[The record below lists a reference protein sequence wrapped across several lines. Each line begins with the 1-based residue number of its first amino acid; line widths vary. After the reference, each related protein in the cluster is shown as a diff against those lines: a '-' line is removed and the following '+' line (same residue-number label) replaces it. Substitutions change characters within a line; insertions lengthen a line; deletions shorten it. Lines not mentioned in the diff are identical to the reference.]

1 MMLTSSW
8 QICRV
13 VTVSV
18 LVTVFAVQP
27 ILLAQTHVVSPAEL
41 QEDAVAATRAHQ
53 RNRDSVNRFLS
64 SPKAEKAL
72 RAAQMDPTRVRQA
85 VSSLSNEEISQLA
98 ARADKA
104 QIDFAAGRLTDRDLL
119 IILLG
124 MAALVLIIVAV
135 R

>member
-1 MMLTSSW
+1 MLTPSW
-8 QICRV
+8 QFCRV
-13 VTVSV
+13 VTASV

-27 ILLAQTHVVSPAEL
+27 SLPAQIHVVSPAEL
-41 QEDAVAATRAHQ
+41 QKEAVSATRARKH
-53 RNRDSVNRFLS
+53 NVETVTKFLS

-72 RAAQMDPTRVRQA
+72 RSAHMDPTQVTSA
-85 VSSLSNEEISQLA
+85 VSSLSDQELAQLA
-98 ARADKA
+98 SRADRA
-104 QIDFAAGRLTDRDLL
+104 QIDFAAGTLSDRDLL

>member
-1 MMLTSSW
+1 MLTPSW
-8 QICRV
+8 QFCRV
-13 VTVSV
+13 VTASI

-27 ILLAQTHVVSPAEL
+27 SLSAQIHVVSPAEL
-41 QEDAVAATRAHQ
+41 HSSPVALTRARKH
-53 RNRDSVNRFLS
+53 NVETVTEFLS

-72 RAAQMDPTRVRQA
+72 RSAHMDPTRVKSA
-85 VSSLSNEEISQLA
+85 VSSLSDQELAQLA
-98 ARADKA
+98 SRADRT
-104 QIDFAAGRLTDRDLL
+104 QIDFAAGTLSDRDLL